1 MNPSTLTGKHF
12 EERFQV
18 AVPDSCVKR
27 DVETQRFGNDF
38 TISNAP
44 KRRYLYANCVP
55 TRYCNCVSSWQLRVN
70 RLHHEMLWYLAAGN
84 ASMAYAVTCNMKRFI
99 RQCLVQYVLGS
110 WQCITHAKAE
120 TQAGNKSHVQLYVT
134 SIQGCLC
141 SICDNRPMHLCV
153 PLLPCGALV
162 PGSWQCITHTE
173 AKTQAFG
180 PNAPK
185 HRWLF
190 FSVCHASNESVCTMP
205 HFSVLELAGCCM
217 ELCSMK

>member
-1 MNPSTLTGKHF
+1 M
-12 EERFQV
+12 
-18 AVPDSCVKR
+18 
-27 DVETQRFGNDF
+27 
-38 TISNAP
+38 
-44 KRRYLYANCVP
+44 
-55 TRYCNCVSSWQLRVN
+55 
-70 RLHHEMLWYLAAGN
+70 
-84 ASMAYAVTCNMKRFI
+84 
-99 RQCLVQYVLGS
+99 LGS

-141 SICDNRPMHLCV
+141 SICDNRAMHLCVPLLPCGALVPGSWQCITHAKAETQAGNKSHVQLYVTSIQGCLCSICDNRAMHLCV

-190 FSVCHASNESVCTMP
+190 FSLCHASNESVCTMP